1 MHRFALSLA
10 AASLLA
16 TPAAAAVQVTASG
29 PIVELTINESV
40 EAEPDIATVGAGV
53 TTQAR
58 TAVEAMRLNAQQ
70 MSAVVDR
77 IKQLGVAERDIQ
89 TTGINLG
96 AQYDYDQASR
106 RQVFRGY
113 QASNRVSVKLR
124 QVERTGEVLDALVAA
139 GATDLS
145 GPDWSIDDDT
155 AARAQARRQA
165 METARTQAL
174 EYARADRRD
183 IGLGL
188 DALVDGQLD
197 DGAARGDLDFGG
209 GGGRQQGCCGE
220 WQGETVH
227 QIFLPIDQ
235 AMAGVEGI
243 THR

>member
-1 MHRFALSLA
+1 MNRYVV
-10 AASLLA
+10 SLLA
-16 TPAAAAVQVTASG
+16 ASAIAAPAAAEVQVTATG

-40 EAEPDIATVGAGV
+40 EAEPDIVTVGAGV

-58 TAVEAMRLNAQQ
+58 TAVEAMRLNATA
-70 MSAVVDR
+70 MTAVVDR

-96 AQYDYDQASR
+96 AMYDYNQQTQ

-124 QVERTGEVLDALVAA
+124 QIDRTGEVLDALVAA

-165 METARTQAL
+165 METARAQGL
-174 EYARADRRD
+174 EYARAAGYSD
-183 IGLGL
+183 IRVLEISETIAPQPPMPYL
-188 DALVDGQLD
+188 RAVRAEAADASTPVQPGMVQ
-197 DGAARGDLDFGG
+197 
-209 GGGRQQGCCGE
+209 
-220 WQGETVH
+220 
-227 QIFLPIDQ
+227 
-235 AMAGVEGI
+235 AGVTVRVTYEL
-243 THR
+243 TR